1 MLYNKNMKKIVVI
14 VSVVIG
20 LIVVLSLSAY
30 LVIDN
35 MLLLDNSIV
44 KDKNFVIDVHKKEK
58 LSNVLKV
65 KEKILDDRELF
76 YEEIGYK
83 KVSFV
88 YLNKN
93 NKKRRAEIKLNVVDK
108 VKPLVFGT
116 NYFKSY
122 QGVKKDFTKN
132 FLVLD
137 NYDRDVKKEILN
149 DIDIEKIGKYKL
161 TLKVT
166 DSSNNV
172 TTKDFTVEIIEKP
185 KDNKDNTKPA
195 KRVGIKYEDIY
206 AEHKN
211 DKTKIGIDIS
221 KWQGN
226 VDFEKLKKA
235 NVEFVMIRLG
245 YQTGFGKKLMLDK
258 YYEQNIK
265 LANKYGIKAG
275 VYFYSYA
282 SNSKEAKEQAEFVKK
297 HIKNYKIDMPVAFDF
312 EDWKNIWLAKLS
324 IYDINKNAK
333 TFLDEIKKDGYKVMN
348 YGSKH
353 YLENIWDIDYPT
365 WLAHYTKKTNYSKEY
380 KMWQLTENGL
390 ISGIQGFVDVNVLYE

>member
-76 YEEIGYK
+76 YEEIGDK

-93 NKKRRAEIKLNVVDK
+93 NKKRRAEIKINVVDK
-108 VKPLVFGT
+108 VKPLVFGA

-137 NYDRDVKKEILN
+137 NYDREVKKEILN

-161 TLKVT
+161 AKY
-166 DSSNNV
+166 
-172 TTKDFTVEIIEKP
+172 EII
-185 KDNKDNTKPA
+185 
-195 KRVGIKYEDIY
+195 I
-206 AEHKN
+206 
-211 DKTKIGIDIS
+211 
-221 KWQGN
+221 
-226 VDFEKLKKA
+226 
-235 NVEFVMIRLG
+235 
-245 YQTGFGKKLMLDK
+245 
-258 YYEQNIK
+258 
-265 LANKYGIKAG
+265 
-275 VYFYSYA
+275 
-282 SNSKEAKEQAEFVKK
+282 
-297 HIKNYKIDMPVAFDF
+297 
-312 EDWKNIWLAKLS
+312 
-324 IYDINKNAK
+324 
-333 TFLDEIKKDGYKVMN
+333 
-348 YGSKH
+348 
-353 YLENIWDIDYPT
+353 
-365 WLAHYTKKTNYSKEY
+365 
-380 KMWQLTENGL
+380 
-390 ISGIQGFVDVNVLYE
+390 